1 MAFFDLGGQ
10 FMFEQSKNRAVLS
23 ILSRNPNKWISSEQF
38 EFLECNNLDEVL
50 NQLYE
55 SKLIEIDQDTIKLD
69 KENYKELI
77 LSTFP
82 FLTQIDE
89 TVKERI
95 EGCYIKNQLNNNT
108 YDLNQGTLFIVTNYD
123 QQKFLD
129 LYLKLN
135 LESYGY
141 HLVVYQ
147 SHEIQPDFLDNT
159 LEVLN
164 W

>member
-50 NQLYE
+50 NQLYKN
-55 SKLIEIDQDTIKLD
+55 KLIEMDQDAIKLD

-77 LSTFP
+77 LSTFV
-82 FLTQIDE
+82 FLNQIDE

-95 EGCYIKNQLNNNT
+95 EGCYIKNLLKNNT

-141 HLVVYQ
+141 HLAVYQ